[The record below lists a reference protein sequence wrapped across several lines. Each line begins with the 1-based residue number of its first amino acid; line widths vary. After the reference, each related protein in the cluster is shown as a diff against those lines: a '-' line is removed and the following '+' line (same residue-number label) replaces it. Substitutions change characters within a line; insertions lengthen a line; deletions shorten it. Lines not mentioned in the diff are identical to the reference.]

1 MLIQTLAA
9 GIFFLNM
16 HRIAISHIQ
25 MEVNMQIYLQRDKL
39 YFHGT
44 VRELREFLQ
53 SLPAG
58 SLTLREYILGKLH

>member
-1 MLIQTLAA
+1 
-9 GIFFLNM
+9 
-16 HRIAISHIQ
+16 
-25 MEVNMQIYLQRDKL
+25 MQIYLQRDKL